1 MEIDYTEDCF
11 ECNGEQ
17 TLSVSAW
24 VDESGEITKFF
35 NQECSSCGWNQQS

>member
-17 TLSVSAW
+17 TLSVLARI
-24 VDESGEITKFF
+24 DDSGEVVKFI